1 MAFIRIEGVEGKV
14 FVPDLSPEP
23 KKHPCPGCF
32 ECARCSD
39 DRCRVCRSGSE
50 TDKDTEA

>member
-1 MAFIRIEGVEGKV
+1 MAFIRIEGVDGKV

-39 DRCRVCRSGSE
+39 DRCRVCRGGSE
-50 TDKDTEA
+50 TDEEPEE